1 MQFEDR
7 EFAMSATTVK
17 ALQIVVVTTS
27 MQTEIDD
34 PELQQGLLQ
43 RSASLRIALL
53 QAGYDILAMIPGDIY
68 LVQRIQQLQPDLI
81 IIDAESDARDVLED
95 LVIASRQAPRPMVL
109 FTEHSDDEQIQ
120 AALRAGVSA
129 YVVAGMQKERI
140 KPVLDV
146 ALVLALL
153 AAFLAAAFAAD
164 GDGLSLYDL
173 RRVRDLAALQRDW
186 LAPASAA
193 LDVEIGRS
201 THAHLLPCLLFRI
214 SVHCCDSCTFA
225 RFLIICQRTSATVA
239 TALAGPGIAMPRAP

>member
-1 MQFEDR
+1 
-7 EFAMSATTVK
+7 MSATTVK

-146 ALVLALL
+146 ALARFNLEQKMREELAQTKLKL
-153 AAFLAAAFAAD
+153 SERKLIEKAKGILMTKH
-164 GDGLSLYDL
+164 GLSEDQAYQRL
-173 RRVRDLAALQRDW
+173 RRQAMDRNLKMVELAQRILEAVDLID
-186 LAPASAA
+186 
-193 LDVEIGRS
+193 
-201 THAHLLPCLLFRI
+201 
-214 SVHCCDSCTFA
+214 
-225 RFLIICQRTSATVA
+225 
-239 TALAGPGIAMPRAP
+239 

>member
-1 MQFEDR
+1 
-7 EFAMSATTVK
+7 MSATTVK

-146 ALVLALL
+146 ALARFNLEQKMREELAQTKLKL
-153 AAFLAAAFAAD
+153 SERKLIEKAKGILMTKH
-164 GDGLSLYDL
+164 GLSEDQAYQRL
-173 RRVRDLAALQRDW
+173 RRQAMDRNLKMVELAQRILEAVDL
-186 LAPASAA
+186 
-193 LDVEIGRS
+193 IG
-201 THAHLLPCLLFRI
+201 
-214 SVHCCDSCTFA
+214 
-225 RFLIICQRTSATVA
+225 
-239 TALAGPGIAMPRAP
+239 

>member
-1 MQFEDR
+1 MT
-7 EFAMSATTVK
+7 ATTVK

-146 ALVLALL
+146 ALARFNLEQKMREELAQTKLKL
-153 AAFLAAAFAAD
+153 SERKLIEKAKGILMTKH
-164 GDGLSLYDL
+164 GLSEDQAYQRL
-173 RRVRDLAALQRDW
+173 RRQAMDRNLKMVELAQRILEAVDL
-186 LAPASAA
+186 
-193 LDVEIGRS
+193 IG
-201 THAHLLPCLLFRI
+201 
-214 SVHCCDSCTFA
+214 
-225 RFLIICQRTSATVA
+225 
-239 TALAGPGIAMPRAP
+239 